1 MTQKYVR
8 LIGEAGQGPVIVIL
22 RGGDRPSKAA
32 AVLANNFRVL
42 SYSIDGKAAV
52 ADVASELAAALGTQN
67 VAEAA
72 IIADAGAAA
81 TAMAFAVAHP
91 ALAQSV
97 ALMSPSGSVGDASN
111 LKSPAMVL
119 FGTADAARAP
129 DAARTLS
136 RSIPNCRL
144 VYVYDAAGQIDDERP
159 EAVAA
164 ALQDFAVRRERYLVN
179 SKSNYLYP

>member
-8 LIGEAGQGPVIVIL
+8 SIGEAGQGPVIVML
-22 RGGDRPSKAA
+22 SGGDTPSKAA
-32 AVLANNFRVL
+32 AVLAKDFRVL
-42 SYSIDGKAAV
+42 SYAVDGKAAV
-52 ADVASELAAALGTQN
+52 ADVASELASVLGTLN
-67 VAEAA
+67 VTEAA
-72 IIADAGAAA
+72 IVADAGAAA
-81 TAMAFAVAHP
+81 TAMAFAVTHP

-97 ALMSPSGSVGDASN
+97 ALLSPRESVGDVSN
-111 LKSPAMVL
+111 LKTPAMVL

-129 DAARTLS
+129 DAARALS

-144 VYVYDAAGQIDDERP
+144 VYVYDAGGQIDDERP

-179 SKSNYLYP
+179 SKSNFLYP